1 MPGDMSP
8 GGSTEGRVL
17 YGVIDLE
24 QERRQIVVKTLKR
37 PPSLA
42 CWLVAL
48 RDLSDV
54 ARDLCIASQVVN
66 ELRVRRTEE
75 PLAD

>member
-1 MPGDMSP
+1 MF
-8 GGSTEGRVL
+8 

-24 QERRQIVVKTLKR
+24 QERRQILIKTIKR

-48 RDLSDV
+48 RDLSNV
-54 ARDLCIASQVVN
+54 ARDLRIASQVVD
-66 ELRVRRTEE
+66 ELCVRRAEE